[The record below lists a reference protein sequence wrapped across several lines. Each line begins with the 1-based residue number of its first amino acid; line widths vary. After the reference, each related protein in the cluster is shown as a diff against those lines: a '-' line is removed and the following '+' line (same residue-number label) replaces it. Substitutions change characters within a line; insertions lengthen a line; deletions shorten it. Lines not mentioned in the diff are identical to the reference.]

1 MNQNRFKTFQRFE
14 FKNQIDTVCLSKQE
28 FCNNNTDKIDMIT
41 EEMYEIDIPIL
52 TEKDSAKYECNSFPR
67 GYHAYVNIWSPL
79 IGETL
84 NCKRESSN
92 EMDKYAVATIR
103 KDSWENESIVGHVP
117 ENISKCCSMF
127 LTIPNTAIEVQVV
140 GKRVNR
146 GGGYGLEIPVIYRF
160 FGAER
165 LVKWLDKKISA
176 VKKQLLH
183 QTAKCLK

>member
-1 MNQNRFKTFQRFE
+1 M
-14 FKNQIDTVCLSKQE
+14 
-28 FCNNNTDKIDMIT
+28 
-41 EEMYEIDIPIL
+41 
-52 TEKDSAKYECNSFPR
+52 
-67 GYHAYVNIWSPL
+67 NIWSPL
-79 IGETL
+79 IGEIL
-84 NCKRESSN
+84 NCKREPSN
-92 EMDKYAVATIR
+92 EVDKYAVAIIR

-176 VKKQLLH
+176 VKNELMY